1 MQKSFI
7 YGTSVISYR
16 IEGKGEPV
24 VLIHGFGED
33 SHIWDQQILFLK
45 EHCLLIIPDLPGSGK
60 SSILS
65 QKPGVNSLE
74 FTGENIATPN
84 SKPQT
89 LTPISIDDYADCLHA
104 ILQEENIICCAMLGH
119 SMGGY
124 ICLAFA
130 EKYPSMLN
138 GIGLVHSTAYADSD
152 EKKKNRERSIVTIA
166 QYGAL
171 AFLKKTIPN
180 LFGTIFKKEQYAKVD
195 SLINAAAGFTKEAL
209 QQYYRAMMMRPD
221 RTAVLRSNPLP
232 VLFVTGTE
240 DVAVPLEEILQQT
253 SLPDKSY
260 IHVLQ
265 DVGHMG
271 MWEAPEKVNRFILA
285 FIHR

>member
-1 MQKSFI
+1 MQKNFI
-7 YGTSVISYR
+7 YHTSVISYR

-24 VLIHGFGED
+24 VLLHGFGED
-33 SHIWDQQILFLK
+33 GHIWDQQILFLK

-65 QKPGVNSLE
+65 QKPVVNSLE
-74 FTGENIATPN
+74 FTGENNTTPN
-84 SKPQT
+84 SKSQT
-89 LTPISIDDYADCLHA
+89 PTPVSLDDYADCIHA
-104 ILQEENIICCAMLGH
+104 ILYEENIACCIMLGH

-124 ICLAFA
+124 ISLAFA
-130 EKYPSMLN
+130 EKYPSMLS
-138 GIGLVHSTAYADSD
+138 GFGLIHSTAYADSE

-166 QYGAL
+166 QYGAH
-171 AFLKKTIPN
+171 AFLKNTIPN
-180 LFGTIFKKEQYAKVD
+180 LFGAIFKKYQYAKVD
-195 SLINAAAGFTKEAL
+195 NLINAAAGFTKQAL
-209 QQYYRAMMMRPD
+209 QQYYLAMTLRPD
-221 RTAVLRSNPLP
+221 RTEVLRSNPLP
-232 VLFVTGTE
+232 VLFVIGTE
-240 DVAVPLEEILQQT
+240 DVAVPLEEIMQQT

-271 MWEAPEKVNRFILA
+271 MWEAPEEVNRFILA